1 MTGSMYAAV
10 SGLKSHMN
18 ALNVIGNNVSN
29 VNTTA
34 YKATRY
40 TFNEALYT
48 TQRSGS
54 DGTLVSGGRNPAQVG
69 FGASIGTIDID
80 MSTKNYNP
88 TGQLLDTMIDGDGF
102 FFVGDKE
109 LGSGATAVSCGD
121 EASLKGMNITRLGNF
136 NIDPNGYLVDGNG
149 SVVWGFLEEEA
160 DLTTQYNLGSGEIVV
175 STENNNNN
183 NNNDPNATQ
192 PVVKELRDMTEDE
205 IKKLQ
210 KLGVNLHNVHFETL
224 TQDKYNELVAKN
236 ENTPDALTEEEKNL
250 LARLGIDT
258 GSGTEGKPAIKIG
271 DSYLVSATV
280 TQTSVMGAIRLMT
293 RDKDTNTIEWPQYIA
308 AKPVEYNTPNLPS
321 SGVKS
326 PAEPAKF
333 VDGADTRLQADS
345 VTIDEKSGAIRAM
358 TSDGQIYTV
367 GYLAIAKVTNPNGVT
382 HVDGRY
388 YQAAD
393 GAGTVRV
400 TTIKGAVSG
409 IKDKDGNVTGPES
422 AGDTKLITG
431 GLESSGTDLA
441 TEITNM
447 ITVQRGYQANTRIVT
462 VTDSMLEELVNMK
475 R

>member
-1 MTGSMYAAV
+1 MS
-10 SGLKSHMN
+10 

-48 TQRSGS
+48 THRTGS
-54 DGTLVSGGRNPAQVG
+54 DGTAVSGGRNPAQVG
-69 FGASIGTIDID
+69 FGASIGTIDLD
-80 MSTKNYNP
+80 MSTKNYSP

-109 LGSGATAVSCGD
+109 LGNGATAVSCGD
-121 EASLKGMNITRLGNF
+121 DASLKGMNITRLGNF
-136 NIDPNGYLVDGNG
+136 NIDPNGFLVDGNG

-160 DLTTQYNLGSGEIVV
+160 DLTTQYNLGTGEVV
-175 STENNNNN
+175 VGNSEESNIGEGEENT
-183 NNNDPNATQ
+183 AV
-192 PVVKELRDMTEDE
+192 VVKQLRDMTEDE

-210 KLGVNLHNVHFETL
+210 KLGVNIHNVRFETL
-224 TQDKYNELVAKN
+224 TEQKAAELRAKD
-236 ENTPDALTEEEKNL
+236 EAALTEEEKNL
-250 LARLGIDT
+250 LARLGDSSGG
-258 GSGTEGKPAIKIG
+258 GSGDTENKSPIKIG

-280 TQTSVMGAIRLMT
+280 TQTSVMGAMRLMT
-293 RDKDTNTIEWPQYIA
+293 RNKDTNTIEWPQYIQ
-308 AKPVEYNTPNLPS
+308 AKDVEYNTPNDPS

-333 VDGADTRLQADS
+333 LDGADTRLQADS
-345 VTIDEKSGAIRAM
+345 VSIDEKSGALRVM

-388 YQAAD
+388 YQASD
-393 GAGTVRV
+393 GAGVVRV
-400 TTIKGAVSG
+400 TTVKGAVSG

>member
-10 SGLKSHMN
+10 SGLKAHMN

-29 VNTTA
+29 VNTTG

-54 DGTLVSGGRNPAQVG
+54 DGTQIAGGRNPAQIG
-69 FGASIGTIDID
+69 FGSSIGTIDLD
-80 MSTKNYNP
+80 MSTKNYTP

-109 LGSGATAVSCGD
+109 LGSGATAVAVGD
-121 EASLKGMNITRLGNF
+121 STTLKGMNLTRLGNF
-136 NIDPNGYLVDGNG
+136 NVDPNGYLVDGNG

-160 DLTTQYNLGSGEIVV
+160 NALTRFNLTTGAVTKPTVG
-175 STENNNNN
+175 ENNALTAAEASAGTLLTNLTA
-183 NNNDPNATQ
+183 DDVEAL
-192 PVVKELRDMTEDE
+192 K
-205 IKKLQ
+205 
-210 KLGVNLHNVHFETL
+210 KLGVELHNVKYEKYELAANET
-224 TQDKYNELVAKN
+224 
-236 ENTPDALTEEEKNL
+236 TPA
-250 LARLGIDT
+250 
-258 GSGTEGKPAIKIG
+258 EGKTVG
-271 DSYLVSATV
+271 QSYVVSATM
-280 TQTSVMGAIRLMT
+280 TQSAAMGAIRLPT
-293 RDKDTNTIEWPQYIA
+293 AGNNAVAWPKYTA
-308 AKPVEYNTPNLPS
+308 AQDPGYDPQDPTKVT
-321 SGVKS
+321 K

-333 VDGADTRLQADS
+333 EDTGTVRLESDS
-345 VTIDEKSGAIRAM
+345 TTIDEKSGALRIM
-358 TSDGQIYTV
+358 TSDGELYTI

-388 YQAAD
+388 YQAQD
-393 GAGTVRV
+393 GAGTIRV
-400 TTIKGAVSG
+400 TSIMGAV
-409 IKDKDGNVTGPES
+409 TGTGVDS

>member
-10 SGLKSHMN
+10 SGLKAHMN

-54 DGTLVSGGRNPAQVG
+54 DGTAVAGGRNPAQVG
-69 FGASIGTIDID
+69 FGGSIGTIDLD
-80 MSTKNYNP
+80 MSTKNYTP

-109 LGSGATAVSCGD
+109 LGNGATALSIND
-121 EASLKGMNITRLGNF
+121 QPALAGMKLTRLGNF

-149 SVVWGFLEEEA
+149 SVVWGYLEENL
-160 DLTTQYNLGSGEIVV
+160 DLTTKYDLNTGKIVTETESSSSSGSSSSSS
-175 STENNNNN
+175 STETE
-183 NNNDPNATQ
+183 AS
-192 PVVKELRDMTEDE
+192 VKELRYMTEDE
-205 IKKLQ
+205 IAKLQ
-210 KLGVNLHNVHFETL
+210 KLGVNIHNVKFDKLSAERVKYL
-224 TQDKYNELVAKN
+224 TNTSEDKLSEADKELKKRVTSTDPKDKLEA
-236 ENTPDALTEEEKNL
+236 DQ
-250 LARLGIDT
+250 
-258 GSGTEGKPAIKIG
+258 
-271 DSYLVSATV
+271 SYLVSV
-280 TQTSVMGAIRLMT
+280 TLTNNSSMGAIRLPMKT
-293 RDKDTNTIEWPQYIA
+293 AQNEVAWPHYVDKTGVQYDEDGNI
-308 AKPVEYNTPNLPS
+308 TQ
-321 SGVKS
+321 

-333 VDGADTRLQADS
+333 KDDESLGSTRLQPDS
-345 VTIDEKSGAIRAM
+345 VSIDEKSGALRVM
-358 TSDGQIYTV
+358 TSDGELLTV
-367 GYLAIAKVTNPNGVT
+367 GYLAVAKVTNPNGVT

-388 YQAAD
+388 FQAQD
-393 GAGTVRV
+393 GAGTLRA

-409 IKDKDGNVTGPES
+409 IKDASGNVSGPES